1 MLYTVYDRT
10 KNETYFRYYLDCLL
24 QLKRYEEAEQ
34 QIKKEINKQKT
45 PRPEF
50 YANWG
55 HILKEEKKDAEAD
68 EKFNEAINL
77 IPADKGNYLMTANAF
92 INLGEYEYAKQTYLK
107 GREVLPKEQFNY
119 ELARVYLYTRDYENM
134 MEEYL
139 NLVRED
145 EDQLRRIQ
153 SALSAVMRLD
163 IEDELRVQFRNQ
175 ILKRIQSEPDVIGYN
190 RLLIWFFLQEKK
202 FDQALRQSMAL
213 DRRTGSED
221 VQIVQLGNMALNNR
235 NYEDA
240 RNAFKYLMGKG
251 ENNPYYRQAYS
262 YNIQASYNQ
271 YVSDFSRD
279 KIRGE
284 ELAQQFTE
292 GLKYLEFSPAVLTL
306 IREDAHLLAFHLD
319 KTDEAIEVINKGLAI
334 PRLTPEE
341 SGRLKAE
348 LGDIYVYANDP
359 WEATLIYSQV
369 IEDNKTNSLGDDVK
383 LKKAKLAYYMG
394 NFSWAKSQLDALKAS
409 TSKLT
414 ANDAMDLSLLIS
426 NNLDMDTSAVPLTM
440 FAKADLKFF
449 QNQGDDA
456 MAVLDGLMKL
466 YPDNSLVDDIL
477 FRKAKIEIERNNDTL
492 AVQYLTQIIDNFGSD
507 LLGDD
512 AMFMLAELYDYNLN
526 KKEKAKELY
535 KDMLIQH
542 PGSVFTDESR
552 ARYRELLS
560 TNPDKIEN
568 QQDKEDIFMNKLN
581 EF

>member
-1 MLYTVYDRT
+1 M
-10 KNETYFRYYLDCLL
+10 
-24 QLKRYEEAEQ
+24 KRNG
-34 QIKKEINKQKT
+34 I
-45 PRPEF
+45 
-50 YANWG
+50 
-55 HILKEEKKDAEAD
+55 IL
-68 EKFNEAINL
+68 F
-77 IPADKGNYLMTANAF
+77 
-92 INLGEYEYAKQTYLK
+92 
-107 GREVLPKEQFNY
+107 
-119 ELARVYLYTRDYENM
+119 
-134 MEEYL
+134 
-139 NLVRED
+139 
-145 EDQLRRIQ
+145 
-153 SALSAVMRLD
+153 
-163 IEDELRVQFRNQ
+163 
-175 ILKRIQSEPDVIGYN
+175 
-190 RLLIWFFLQEKK
+190 LLISLSVSGQKDSLQNV
-202 FDQALRQSMAL
+202 
-213 DRRTGSED
+213 G
-221 VQIVQLGNMALNNR
+221 
-235 NYEDA
+235 
-240 RNAFKYLMGKG
+240 
-251 ENNPYYRQAYS
+251 
-262 YNIQASYNQ
+262 
-271 YVSDFSRD
+271 DFS
-279 KIRGE
+279 E
-284 ELAQQFTE
+284 
-292 GLKYLEFSPAVLTL
+292 
-306 IREDAHLLAFHLD
+306 
-319 KTDEAIEVINKGLAI
+319 
-334 PRLTPEE
+334 
-341 SGRLKAE
+341 
-348 LGDIYVYANDP
+348 
-359 WEATLIYSQV
+359 V